1 MPIGLGLALELWAY
15 ALAQLTLLADRPAGL
30 LAGAALGAAVLL
42 ATALAARALLVGVA
56 PPARARA
63 AGLRARSRRRVPR
76 QVDPD
81 APGRPRPRAPGLRPS
96 AA

>member
-1 MPIGLGLALELWAY
+1 MLVSGTWAY
-15 ALAQLTLLADRPAGL
+15 ALTLLADRPAGL
-30 LAGAALGAAVLL
+30 LAGAAVAAALLL
-42 ATALAARALLVGVA
+42 ATLLALRVRALPTPPAGPLAVA
-56 PPARARA
+56 LRARARH
-63 AGLRARSRRRVPR
+63 RRVPR